1 MNLGIFDLVGVIMLV
16 LAGTSF
22 VYLLRVK
29 NKSGSTWMLFW
40 FFLCVILSSIA
51 TIITNIGTAWDWAF
65 APSQDALLILGGV
78 FLVRF
83 AYLYPSSDQPR
94 EARWVVTFFA
104 IVAIVALAYAMS
116 FAIRYLA
123 NLPGD
128 LAENKVYYLLTPV
141 TISLT
146 VFVFFRRSI
155 HWSAQTL
162 QLNDNETKSNK
173 PSFKI
178 LLKPNNRSAVALRNY
193 GLSLAIS
200 LIPVVV
206 VVVKTALP
214 SVVASFLFNF
224 GAVIA
229 IAALML
235 TYFNYA
241 PESVTISA
249 KLVGISLVSVLL
261 ILGLAGIWVYHTN
274 PGLVEHNLVSTFIM
288 LVFISSLL
296 IILTFPSFFR
306 TTLLD
311 PLDKL
316 LHGVKIANEGDLNV
330 QVAVQ
335 YDDEIGFL
343 TQSFNRMIGSLY
355 EATEALRNE
364 SALLERQVAER
375 TIELRELNQQLIS
388 ENIERKE
395 AQALLDRQ
403 LRYEHA
409 LSGCSQSLLITTDG
423 EESQQLAL
431 NQALEHLRAGA
442 LTSRAYIFRNFLD
455 NDLGICMGILAEACA
470 LEIRPHIHNPANQK
484 FPWSGLPKEM
494 FVSLGAD
501 KPYGGPVVRVFASTP
516 VLLEAFLHQ
525 PQPLLSV
532 QLFPVSLNDQWWGLI
547 GFDDCETPREWD
559 EDEILMLGTASKMI
573 ENTLR
578 RWAAEKDLKITLE
591 ELEQRVYDRT
601 IELSQA
607 NAELRYEIH
616 ERQRF
621 QDELEERLEVER
633 TLAHI
638 SARLLS
644 PLERKV
650 AVNETLADLGT
661 IMQASHVVFI
671 QLPNSSSDT
680 IAELIEWH
688 TPAAP
693 SLPNHSE
700 KNLLATS
707 SWLGGMLE
715 NRKSIYIEDFSTHP
729 GVALAEMDLL
739 FGSGVN
745 ALLLT
750 PLLLDNHLAGAI
762 ACSNPKLRKSKI
774 IENIQLV
781 EVVASLL
788 GSLLRREALLNTLE
802 EKVAERTRELSAFFD
817 MAMLAGEAQEISDI
831 MQPALVKIMEVSSS
845 EAAFIHLYD
854 EDQPALKLVAQRGV
868 PKEYHSHL
876 QTIQMD
882 EPLRVWISGIS
893 DDFWSSG
900 ASVLPAALVFPS
912 FQSASHI
919 SLRAR
924 GKILGLLSCYRL
936 SKLAFSPYQ
945 IFFLNAIG
953 EQLGMAVENYRLR
966 LKAEEVATIQE
977 RQRLAR
983 ELHDAVSQSLYS
995 LTLLARSG
1003 RDAFESG
1010 DQVKLVDSLELL
1022 ETNSLAALKE
1032 MRLLLYQL
1040 RSLALESGGLIQ
1052 AIEARF
1058 GLVERRSGIQASVH
1072 IDGNLNLN
1080 PRAEQELFRLATE
1093 ALNNAL
1099 KHSGASQVFV
1109 TLQAENDQIV
1119 LVVNDNGC
1127 GFDPTQAF
1135 AGMGL
1140 RNIRERASGL
1150 GGKVDISSQPGHG
1163 TCIRVEIIQRLVIH
1177 GEG

>member
-1 MNLGIFDLVGVIMLV
+1 MNLGIFDLVGMIMLV

-40 FFLCVILSSIA
+40 FFLCVVLSSIA
-51 TIITNIGTAWDWAF
+51 TIVTNIGTAWDWAF
-65 APSQDALLILGGV
+65 APSQDAMLILGGV
-78 FLVRF
+78 FLVRY
-83 AYLYPSSDQPR
+83 AYSYPSSDQPR
-94 EARWVVTFFA
+94 EARRVVTFFA
-104 IVAIVALAYAMS
+104 IAAIVALAYAVS
-116 FAIRYLA
+116 FAIRYVA

-128 LAENKVYYLLTPV
+128 LAENQVYYLLTPV
-141 TISLT
+141 TIGLT
-146 VFVFFRRSI
+146 VLVFFRRSV
-155 HWSAQTL
+155 HWSSQTHHSS
-162 QLNDNETKSNK
+162 ETTSVQ
-173 PSFKI
+173 PSFKF
-178 LLKPNNRSAVALRNY
+178 LFKPSSRSAVALRNY
-193 GLSLAIS
+193 GLSLAIG
-200 LIPVVV
+200 LVPVVALMA
-206 VVVKTALP
+206 KMALP
-214 SVVASFLFNF
+214 EVLASFLFNF
-224 GAVIA
+224 GSVIA
-229 IAALML
+229 ISALML
-235 TYFNYA
+235 TYFSYA

-261 ILGLAGIWVYHTN
+261 VLGLAGVWVYHTN

-288 LVFISSLL
+288 LVLISSLL

-316 LHGVKIANEGDLNV
+316 LQGVKIANEGDLNV

-343 TQSFNRMIGSLY
+343 TQLFNRMIGSLN

-409 LSGCSQSLLITTDG
+409 LSGCSQSLLFTTDG

-442 LTSRAYIFRNFLD
+442 QASRAYIFRNFLD

-470 LEIRPHIHNPANQK
+470 LEIRPHINNPANQK
-484 FPWSGLPKEM
+484 FPWSQLPKEM
-494 FVSLGAD
+494 FVSLGAGN
-501 KPYGGPVVRVFASTP
+501 PYGGPVERVFASTP

-532 QLFPVSLNDQWWGLI
+532 QIFPISFNDQWWGLI

-559 EDEILMLGTASKMI
+559 EDEILMLGTASEMI

-578 RWAAEKDLKITLE
+578 RWAAEKDLRITLE

-638 SARLLS
+638 SARLLGL
-644 PLERKV
+644 LERKV

-715 NRKSIYIEDFSTHP
+715 NRKSIYIEDLSTHP
-729 GVALAEMDLL
+729 GVVLAEMNLL
-739 FGSGVN
+739 FGSGVK

-817 MAMLAGEAQEISDI
+817 MAMLAGEAQELTDI
-831 MQPALVKIMEVSSS
+831 MQPALVKIMEVSAS
-845 EAAFIHLYD
+845 EAALIHLYD
-854 EDQPALKLVAQRGV
+854 EDQPALKLVAQRGL
-868 PKEYHSHL
+868 PKEYHSQL
-876 QTIQMD
+876 QTMPMD
-882 EPLRVWISGIS
+882 ESLRVWMSGTS
-893 DDFWSSG
+893 DDLWSSG
-900 ASVLPAALVFPS
+900 SATLPVAFVLPT
-912 FQSASHI
+912 FQSATYI

-924 GKILGLLSCYRL
+924 SRILGLLSCYRL
-936 SKLAFSPYQ
+936 SELSYTPYQ
-945 IFFLNAIG
+945 VFFLNAVG
-953 EQLGMAVENYRLR
+953 EQIGLAVENFRLR
-966 LKAEEVATIQE
+966 LKAEEAATIQE

-995 LTLLARSG
+995 LTLFARSG
-1003 RDAFESG
+1003 RDAVESG
-1010 DQVKLVDSLELL
+1010 DQAKLMESLEQL
-1022 ETNSLAALKE
+1022 EINSLAALKE

-1040 RSLALESGGLIQ
+1040 RSLALEQGGLVQ
-1052 AIEARF
+1052 AIESRF
-1058 GLVERRSGIQASVH
+1058 NLVERRSGTQADISV
-1072 IDGNLNLN
+1072 DENVKLSD
-1080 PRAEQELFRLATE
+1080 RVEQELFLLITE

-1099 KHSGASQVFV
+1099 KHANANQVSV
-1109 TLQAENDQIV
+1109 RLKPENGHMV
-1119 LVVNDNGC
+1119 LVVWNDGRS
-1127 GFDPTQAF
+1127 FDPSQALG
-1135 AGMGL
+1135 GMGL
-1140 RNIRERASGL
+1140 ENMRERANAL
-1150 GGKVDISSQPGHG
+1150 GGQLTISSQPGSG
-1163 TCIRVEIIQRLVIH
+1163 TWVRVEIPQP
-1177 GEG
+1177 